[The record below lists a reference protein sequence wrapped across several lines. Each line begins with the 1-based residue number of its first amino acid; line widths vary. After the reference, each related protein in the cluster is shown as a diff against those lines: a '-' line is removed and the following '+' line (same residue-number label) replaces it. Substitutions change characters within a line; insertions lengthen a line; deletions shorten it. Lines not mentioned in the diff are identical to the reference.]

1 MSAESLETTLL
12 RALDGLPGATADQ
25 TVQKA
30 AQELAHE
37 QRLPI
42 VQALKAE
49 LEKRVRLSPPT
60 ASALG
65 EALVPLAGDVP
76 EALAQ
81 ALRGRATTRH
91 FNGDN
96 QGALTDFL
104 AAIELH
110 KQLSQELEAAIAH
123 RSLVE
128 VCHQLGQT
136 EAALEH
142 AELAREALNHLSEFQ
157 LLAELEVNVGNV
169 FVRLDEYPRAGE
181 AYRRAR
187 GLFQRLGHELGQAF
201 VDFNLAVVEMNACRI
216 DEARDAWLRARDGL
230 DSAGFGMHVADC
242 DYNLAYLQSRA
253 GEYREAV
260 EGLESARQLY
270 RENGKPSGEPLCDL
284 DLAEIHLRLGSAD
297 LGLEHAQIA
306 SKRFEE
312 LDLKDERARADT
324 WVGLAHEALGE
335 SNLAREAFSRACATF
350 EELGN
355 EVAVLRSRLQWAE
368 LDIKDGRIAEAER
381 LLIQAREAF
390 EQRSLPWP
398 AAVSSMM
405 LARCRLEAGAPEE
418 ALALLQGLEQEE
430 SEQGGTG
437 VHVGELVALE
447 RLCLTARAH
456 DQMGEREQ
464 AIDRLRIAIDRL
476 DVAYVNLPNQRT
488 SLDFLREQH
497 QAFLD
502 LAFLLAVGSS
512 RGEAS
517 QSHADLAAA
526 VEALE
531 EGRLHSQAE
540 RELERTNDSPELS
553 RARAQLELLLAR
565 RLDEE
570 LGLPPDTNSEENPR
584 VRGAAPSES
593 VLHEAQ
599 RRLQEL
605 EGHGQNTSVP
615 DRSRVSFDEL
625 REALHE
631 DEAALIYAVSSRGTL
646 GIRLERDDLIAV
658 PLQASPD
665 WLGTALDRLSFHLD
679 RLRLGASWQ
688 RDRLP
693 QMLSGVNRLL
703 EEFGNRLIAPLLQ
716 GCTKRSLVVV
726 PYGPLHDLP
735 FHATRPGGRTLIE
748 DHDLSY
754 AFGLADLRS
763 ARERGRTTAKPS
775 GQLHLLDAGST
786 LEHAGSELDAIA
798 QLYEGNTNEVSLAD
812 VRSGALAGLRGG
824 LHVAGHGLFR
834 PEHPEFSALSDGQ
847 AFLFARDVSALELDL
862 DLVVLSGCE
871 TGRPARLRAEELVG
885 LPRSFRSAGARTVV
899 ASAWP
904 VEDAAAQRFQVCF
917 WRDLARGKTAR
928 EAQSG
933 AWRLLAGLEGLNSE
947 TNSDFPPESVLPS
960 AWAAFSLFG
969 DPDVRFPCPTKG
981 LRSV

>member
-1 MSAESLETTLL
+1 MSSDNFETTLL
-12 RALDGLPGATADQ
+12 RALDGLPGAASDQ
-25 TVQKA
+25 TVQEV
-30 AQELAHE
+30 AQKLSKE
-37 QRLPI
+37 QRLPL

-49 LEKRVRLSPPT
+49 LEKRVRVSPPT

-81 ALRGRATTRH
+81 AFRGRAITRH

-96 QGALTDFL
+96 QGALADFL
-104 AAIELH
+104 AAIERH
-110 KQLSQELEAAIAH
+110 EELSQELEAAIAH

-136 EAALEH
+136 EAAMEH
-142 AELAREALNHLSEFQ
+142 AGLAREALTRLSEFQ

-169 FVRLDEYPRAGE
+169 LVRLDEYPRAGE
-181 AYRRAR
+181 AYTRAR
-187 GLFQRLGHELGQAF
+187 ALFERLGHELGQAF

-216 DEARDAWLRARDGL
+216 DEARDAWLRARAGL

-260 EGLESARQLY
+260 DGLENARQLY

-297 LGLEHAQIA
+297 LGLEHAQVA
-306 SKRFEE
+306 SKRFDE

-324 WVGLAHEALGE
+324 WIGLAHGALGE
-335 SNLAREAFSRACATF
+335 PNLARAAFSRACGTF
-350 EELGN
+350 EDLGN
-355 EVAVLRSRLQWAE
+355 ELAVLRSRLQWAE
-368 LDIKDGRIAEAER
+368 LDIKGGRIAEAER
-381 LLIQAREAF
+381 LLIKAREAF
-390 EQRSLPWP
+390 QERSLPWP

-405 LARCRLEAGAPEE
+405 LARCRLEAGVPQE
-418 ALALLQGLEQEE
+418 ALALLKELEQEE
-430 SEQGGTG
+430 SEQDDTG

-456 DQMGEREQ
+456 DQLGEREQ
-464 AIDRLRIAIDRL
+464 AIDRLRVAIDRL
-476 DVAYVNLPNQRT
+476 DIAYANLPNQRT

-512 RGEAS
+512 HSEAS
-517 QSHADLAAA
+517 QSQSDLAAA

-540 RELERTNDSPELS
+540 RELEHVHDSPELS
-553 RARAQLELLLAR
+553 RARAQLEMLLAR

-570 LGLPPDTNSEENPR
+570 LGLPPDTGSEESPR
-584 VRGAAPSES
+584 VRGAVPSETI
-593 VLHEAQ
+593 LHEAQ

-605 EGHGQNTSVP
+605 EGRGQGSSVP
-615 DRSRVSFDEL
+615 DRNRVSFDEL

-646 GIRLERDDLIAV
+646 GIRLERGNLVAV
-658 PLQASPD
+658 PLQASPE
-665 WLGTALDRLSFHLD
+665 WLETTLDRLSFHLD

-703 EEFGNRLIAPLLQ
+703 EEIGDLLIAPLIQ

-735 FHATRPGGRTLIE
+735 FHATRPGGRTLIA
-748 DHDLSY
+748 DYDLSY

-763 ARERGRTTAKPS
+763 ARERGRAATQPS

-798 QLYEGNTNEVSLAD
+798 QLYEGKTKHVSLAD
-812 VRSGALAGLRGG
+812 VRSGKLAGLRGS

-871 TGRPARLRAEELVG
+871 TGRPSRLRAEELIG

-904 VEDAAAQRFQVCF
+904 VEDAAAHRFQVCF
-917 WRDLARGKTAR
+917 WSDLARGKTAR
-928 EAQSG
+928 EAQSR
-933 AWRLLAGLEGLNSE
+933 AWRLLAGLEQSNSG
-947 TNSDFPPESVLPS
+947 TKTDFPPESVLPS

-981 LRSV
+981 LRRV